1 MKSGNFCIAGHNFQR
16 KTMFSKIKKLNI
28 GDKVILEDNK
38 NGSFEYEIYEIY
50 RVEPNDVKCL
60 SQETDG
66 KKELTLIT
74 CTSDSKKRIIVKSR
88 ER

>member
-1 MKSGNFCIAGHNFQR
+1 
-16 KTMFSKIKKLNI
+16 MFSKIKKLNI